1 MMNKII
7 SVLKAPSPATKSSL
21 IDNRRALTQITSS
34 VSLRTQIKMK
44 HVRLRALPLTWIQ
57 WKTKAST
64 RRSKLETLVPT
75 FTSAAKSCNTAL
87 SKYTSRPNSPA
98 LIKTSTMPQPISS
111 STTQSW
117 LGLETTG
124 RAHLKVR
131 YSKSSQDQPLKVST
145 LSTTCKMRT
154 ECSITSNRCN
164 LTATRSGLQ
173 VGP

>member
-21 IDNRRALTQITSS
+21 RDNRRALTQITSS
-34 VSLRTQIKMK
+34 VSQRTQIKMK
-44 HVRLRALPLTWIQ
+44 HVQLRALPLTWIQ

-75 FTSAAKSCNTAL
+75 FISAAKSCNTAL
-87 SKYTSRPNSPA
+87 SKCTSRPTSPA
-98 LIKTSTMPQPISS
+98 WFKTSTMPQLISS

-117 LGLETTG
+117 LELETTG
-124 RAHLKVR
+124 LVQLKER
-131 YSKSSQDQPLKVST
+131 YSKSSQDQLRKVCT
-145 LSTTCKMRT
+145 LSTTCKKET
-154 ECSITSNRCN
+154 ECSITSIRCN